1 MWYEPGKHWVIAV
14 FDQDKEHGRNIA
26 IYTSKD
32 LKEWMHQS
40 NIPGYFECPE
50 IFELPIDGDPKKT
63 KWVIYAADARY
74 AIGHFDGKKFTPE
87 HKGKHRVHWGSYYAS
102 QCFSNPPDGR
112 VVQIGWARIDIPN
125 MPFNQTFTVPT
136 KLTLRTT
143 KDGVRMFAT
152 PIKELKQLRKANPRT
167 VEDLQLTAE
176 SPAVSFDVEGQLFD
190 IVVTL
195 KKGTAAKA
203 VLRFGE
209 NAATYDFAAQKLD
222 EMPLKVKDGRVT
234 FRVLVD
240 RPMYELI
247 GGRGACYKTSGRRD
261 MGKPV
266 DTISLTAEGGSIIV
280 ASLKVFSM
288 ESIWD

>member
-1 MWYEPGKHWVIAV
+1 
-14 FDQDKEHGRNIA
+14 
-26 IYTSKD
+26 
-32 LKEWMHQS
+32 
-40 NIPGYFECPE
+40 
-50 IFELPIDGDPKKT
+50 
-63 KWVIYAADARY
+63 
-74 AIGHFDGKKFTPE
+74 
-87 HKGKHRVHWGSYYAS
+87 
-102 QCFSNPPDGR
+102 
-112 VVQIGWARIDIPN
+112 